1 VFKYEMFLFLGG
13 FVKSVSAKQ
22 KTV

>member
-22 KTV
+22 KIV